1 MLALA
6 YDSVNGITLLIRVQH
21 YCSHLMHSRQHSNEV
36 YLKWCQEDE
45 WHSKSLTK
53 MSQGFHDGNE
63 EDRLNLEYFRYAIV
77 THESVQTNNNILG
90 CCLFRCQLDL
100 FSCMCYGRQYLAIPP
115 IKDQL
120 PISLVL
126 RCMKNT
132 NLPFTLRASFCHIM
146 LCVHLDTIPNELI
159 TPVELARLWNEIPE
173 KLSLSKCSSLDKLVH
188 LCTLLY
194 FPSNIICSITIMS
207 DLSLRQNI

>member
-1 MLALA
+1 MQQQHKK
-6 YDSVNGITLLIRVQH
+6 LL
-21 YCSHLMHSRQHSNEV
+21 
-36 YLKWCQEDE
+36 
-45 WHSKSLTK
+45 TT
-53 MSQGFHDGNE
+53 GF
-63 EDRLNLEYFRYAIV
+63 YYI
-77 THESVQTNNNILG
+77 
-90 CCLFRCQLDL
+90 RCQLDL

-126 RCMKNT
+126 RCMKDT

-159 TPVELARLWNEIPE
+159 TPVEFARLWNEIPE

-188 LCTLLY
+188 LCTVQC
-194 FPSNIICSITIMS
+194 FH
-207 DLSLRQNI
+207 

>member
-1 MLALA
+1 MNGAALKIVWYSVSVLIWCTSDNTIMRCTWSGA
-6 YDSVNGITLLIRVQH
+6 KMTNGTQNHWPKCHRDSTTEMKKIDWIWSTSGMQIWYLRLFKLITACLL
-21 YCSHLMHSRQHSNEV
+21 S
-36 YLKWCQEDE
+36 
-45 WHSKSLTK
+45 
-53 MSQGFHDGNE
+53 
-63 EDRLNLEYFRYAIV
+63 
-77 THESVQTNNNILG
+77 
-90 CCLFRCQLDL
+90 FRCQLDL

-173 KLSLSKCSSLDKLVH
+173 KLSLSKCSSLDRLV
-188 LCTLLY
+188 
-194 FPSNIICSITIMS
+194 
-207 DLSLRQNI
+207 